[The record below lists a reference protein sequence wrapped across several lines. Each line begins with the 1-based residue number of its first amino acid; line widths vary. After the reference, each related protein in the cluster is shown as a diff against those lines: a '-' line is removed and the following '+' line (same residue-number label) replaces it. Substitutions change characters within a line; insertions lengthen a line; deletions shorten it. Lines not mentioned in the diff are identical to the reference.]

1 MEKYQKIEKIGEGT
15 YGVVYKAQNKET
27 GEIVA
32 LKRIRLDNE
41 EEGVPCTAIRE
52 ISLLKELKHPSIVK
66 LYDVIHTEKKLTLVF
81 EYMDL
86 DLKKSLDMSQGE
98 MEPYTMKKLM
108 YQLLEGIA
116 YCHDHRVLHRD
127 LKPQNLL
134 MNKKGDLKLG
144 DFGLARAFGVPV
156 RSYSNEVVTLWYRA
170 PDVLMGSRQYSTSID
185 LWSLGCIMAEMATGR
200 PLFCGSSI
208 RDQLMK
214 IFKIL
219 GTPDTSVWPKVTEL
233 PDWRPDFPV
242 YPRIELDTLFPRLDP
257 LGIDLLSKLLEYPP
271 EKRISAEDAL
281 HHRYFHDLK

>member
-1 MEKYQKIEKIGEGT
+1 
-15 YGVVYKAQNKET
+15 
-27 GEIVA
+27 
-32 LKRIRLDNE
+32 
-41 EEGVPCTAIRE
+41 
-52 ISLLKELKHPSIVK
+52 
-66 LYDVIHTEKKLTLVF
+66 
-81 EYMDL
+81 
-86 DLKKSLDMSQGE
+86 MSSGE
-98 MEPYTMKKLM
+98 MDPYTMKKLM

-116 YCHDHRVLHRD
+116 YCHEHRVLHRD

-214 IFKIL
+214 IFKVL
-219 GTPDTSVWPKVTEL
+219 GTPNTTVWPKVTEL

-242 YPRIELDTLFPRLDP
+242 YPRMDLDTLFPRLDP